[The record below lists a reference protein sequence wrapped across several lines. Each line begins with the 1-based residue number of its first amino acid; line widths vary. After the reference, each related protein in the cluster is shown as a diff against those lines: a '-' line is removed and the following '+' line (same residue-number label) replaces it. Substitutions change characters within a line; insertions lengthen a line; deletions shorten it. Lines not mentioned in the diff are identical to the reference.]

1 MGMSVEQIEVPES
14 ARELTGL
21 ARIDYADAFRAT
33 PAPAAGRPPLEAARA
48 VLAEAP
54 ANVRRALLAGWSLLG
69 LRLDEGEGDGV
80 RVLGWGLRWADDEV
94 AVLASW
100 SPLGIEAE
108 LIFEQTPGALLYA
121 TFVQLEGEE
130 ARAAWAGIEP
140 VHPPMVQR
148 LLERAA
154 AAV

>member
-1 MGMSVEQIEVPES
+1 MSVEQIEVPES

-21 ARIDYADAFRAT
+21 ERIDYADAFRAA
-33 PAPAAGRPPLEAARA
+33 PAPATGRPPLEAARA
-48 VLAEAP
+48 VLAGAP

-69 LRLDEGEGDGV
+69 LRLGEGNGV

-94 AVLASW
+94 AVLAAE

-108 LIFEQTPGALLYA
+108 LVFEQTPGALLCA
-121 TFVQLEGEE
+121 TFVQLESEE

-140 VHPPMVQR
+140 VHPPMVQS
-148 LLERAA
+148 LLERA
-154 AAV
+154 VPPV